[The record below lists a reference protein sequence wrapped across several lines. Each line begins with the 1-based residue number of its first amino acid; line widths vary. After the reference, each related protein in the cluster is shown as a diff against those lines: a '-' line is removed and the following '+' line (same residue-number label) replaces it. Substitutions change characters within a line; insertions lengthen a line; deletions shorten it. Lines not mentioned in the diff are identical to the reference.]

1 MSNAHLLQGLPRVCV
16 KRVECEINGSQRITV
31 TITSFPAPC
40 HIQWSAK
47 SKDDD
52 SFKPVDINAEEYK
65 GTTVSF
71 PHPVLVVTQK
81 NQLNKKRH
89 QIAVTNFIGKTV
101 QDISGKKQYLI
112 QLIVIKNHEQMV
124 CILEKKLRDVYYY
137 KWKI

>member
-1 MSNAHLLQGLPRVCV
+1 MHIYNKVSLECV
-16 KRVECEINGSQRITV
+16 KRVEREINGSQRITV

-52 SFKPVDINAEEYK
+52 SFTPVDINAEEYK

-81 NQLNKKRH
+81 IKL
-89 QIAVTNFIGKTV
+89 
-101 QDISGKKQYLI
+101 
-112 QLIVIKNHEQMV
+112 IKNAT
-124 CILEKKLRDVYYY
+124 
-137 KWKI
+137 